1 MQKRSPKKVFIYHLL
16 TFGLYFLWW
25 ASSSRKEINTILG
38 KKAVPS
44 VWLIIVPLGIF
55 WWGWLYGEAL
65 EEATGRQIKRD
76 TTFGLLL
83 IATLAISGPP
93 YFYLGSF
100 SSGSSGSDAESVNLI
115 VVLIFAVI
123 FYLIFTAILGFFPTS
138 IQSRINKLHATPS
151 NPGVA

>member
-16 TFGLYFLWW
+16 TFGIFFLVWC
-25 ASSSRKEINTILG
+25 SKSRKEINAILG
-38 KKAVPS
+38 RKAVPS

-100 SSGSSGSDAESVNLI
+100 DNGSSSQSNEHINWLA
-115 VVLIFAVI
+115 VLIFAVVS
-123 FYLIFTAILGFFPTS
+123 YLIYTAILGFFPTS
-138 IQSRINKLHATPS
+138 MQSRINKLSTTPA
-151 NPGVA
+151 NPAAA